1 MVEQVHTLAY
11 YDQVTGL
18 PNRRLMRDRLD
29 RALRT
34 AAQHGRR
41 VAVLFLDLDHFKRI
55 NDTFGHTTGDRLLRE
70 VATRLGRTVRQSDN
84 IGRSDAEPADTTI
97 SRLGGDEF
105 TVVLTEI
112 AHAEDPA
119 LVARRILQALDQ
131 PFSLGTGTV
140 SIAASIGI
148 SVFPGDGEDADTL
161 VKNADTAMY
170 AVKDQGRNAYRFYNP
185 SMNAAVLER
194 LTLESRLRGAL
205 DEGALHLVFQP
216 RWNLAT
222 GRVVGMEALIRWRDR
237 QLGSV
242 PPSRFIPIAEETGLI
257 ISIGSWVL
265 QSACTQILGWE
276 SAGYEPVPVAVNVS
290 ARQFQSNNFVGNV
303 QTLLMETGL
312 PAHLL
317 TIELTESVLMR
328 NAEVSAEEL
337 RGLKALG
344 VSIAIDDFGTGY
356 SSLSYLKRFPIDHL
370 KIDQSFIR
378 GLPANADDAEITSA
392 IIAIA
397 HRLNLRVIAEGVES
411 EEQRTWLAHQGCN
424 EIQGF
429 LVGTPVPADEAARF
443 LVRYSEPSGQSAA

>member
-1 MVEQVHTLAY
+1 
-11 YDQVTGL
+11 
-18 PNRRLMRDRLD
+18 
-29 RALRT
+29 
-34 AAQHGRR
+34 
-41 VAVLFLDLDHFKRI
+41 
-55 NDTFGHTTGDRLLRE
+55 
-70 VATRLGRTVRQSDN
+70 
-84 IGRSDAEPADTTI
+84 
-97 SRLGGDEF
+97 
-105 TVVLTEI
+105 
-112 AHAEDPA
+112 
-119 LVARRILQALDQ
+119 
-131 PFSLGTGTV
+131 
-140 SIAASIGI
+140 
-148 SVFPGDGEDADTL
+148 
-161 VKNADTAMY
+161 
-170 AVKDQGRNAYRFYNP
+170 
-185 SMNAAVLER
+185 MNAAVLER

-290 ARQFQSNNFVGNV
+290 ARQFQSDNFVGNV

-356 SSLSYLKRFPIDHL
+356 SSLSISSDSRSTTSRSINR
-370 KIDQSFIR
+370 SFAGSPPTRTTPKSRARSSPSHTASTSASSPRASNPKSNAR
-378 GLPANADDAEITSA
+378 GLPIKDAT
-392 IIAIA
+392 
-397 HRLNLRVIAEGVES
+397 
-411 EEQRTWLAHQGCN
+411 
-424 EIQGF
+424 
-429 LVGTPVPADEAARF
+429 RF
-443 LVRYSEPSGQSAA
+443 RDSS